1 MQGTGTGR
9 GVSLR
14 GDGRVSRLA
23 SDATRAVF
31 DWYRRNHSKWAGPNR
46 KEDVEALASEV
57 DNQPPVL
64 APLKAPDASRR
75 FQLVHLKGIRG
86 RIASLASTTTGR
98 WIRPR
103 RILNSRSKTRFLPVC
118 GSSKAATHLAK
129 HRFSPRFPGVSPDT
143 STAPRPA
150 GKEDDPV
157 EVHRADLVQGP
168 EGEAGCQ
175 DIAAITPVPPN
186 DVLKRLGA
194 ANVPLDT
201 WVELTFVDS
210 DGHDLGTIRRSVTRS
225 RRGGIEVKDRISP
238 SLAYPRLRWRLGRG

>member
-1 MQGTGTGR
+1 MSSDESVTPLEIHTLDTLCNELVSGR

-14 GDGRVSRLA
+14 GDGRVLRLA

-31 DWYRRNHSKWAGPNR
+31 DWYRRNQSKWAGQNR

-57 DNQPPVL
+57 DNEPPVL

-75 FQLVHLKGIRG
+75 VQLVHLKGIR
-86 RIASLASTTTGR
+86 A
-98 WIRPR
+98 
-103 RILNSRSKTRFLPVC
+103 
-118 GSSKAATHLAK
+118 
-129 HRFSPRFPGVSPDT
+129 HRFAGIHHYGSVDQAPPDFELEVQNTASPGVWIIEGSNASGKT
-143 STAPRPA
+143 SLLSAISWCLTGHIYRSQRPP
-150 GKEDDPV
+150 ERIDDPV

-175 DIAAITPVPPN
+175 DIAAITPVPPSE
-186 DVLKRLGA
+186 VLKRLGA

-225 RRGGIEVKDRISP
+225 RRGGI
-238 SLAYPRLRWRLGRG
+238 